1 MVNIQFPNK
10 SSTQCFSFTDDP
22 CLNLDFLI
30 LSSFLLHYYF
40 LIFIIFYFI
49 LLKMGFHHDGQ
60 AGLELLTSGGPP
72 TSASQSA
79 RITGVSH
86 HARPIVVD
94 LIIMIVF
101 GTMGFVE
108 LWLLILHRSSH
119 DLITYM
125 YVLLMPR

>member
-60 AGLELLTSGGPP
+60 AGLELLTSGDPP
-72 TSASQSA
+72 TSASPSSWNYRYAPPCLISFFVFLVDMEFHMVA
-79 RITGVSH
+79 RLFI
-86 HARPIVVD
+86 
-94 LIIMIVF
+94 
-101 GTMGFVE
+101 
-108 LWLLILHRSSH
+108 
-119 DLITYM
+119 
-125 YVLLMPR
+125 